1 VGVEQADCLDSTDL
15 PHQARARRRGR
26 GALLFVDE
34 ELADV
39 GALDA
44 VTVGRHAAVG
54 EETAQ
59 RPGGVGVVPARSTV
73 KDW

>member
-1 VGVEQADCLDSTDL
+1 M
-15 PHQARARRRGR
+15 
-26 GALLFVDE
+26 DE